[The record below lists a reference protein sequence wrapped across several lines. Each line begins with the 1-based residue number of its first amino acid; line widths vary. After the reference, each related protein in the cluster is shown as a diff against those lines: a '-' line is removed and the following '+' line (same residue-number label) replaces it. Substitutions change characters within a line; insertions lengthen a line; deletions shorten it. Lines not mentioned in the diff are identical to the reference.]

1 MSSKFN
7 SGYFKNWA
15 EQSLWDLLDKAMVK
29 VNYEIG
35 IFNMRTEVYG
45 DIGVYQRL
53 KWLGWLQL
61 IHNGACIMMWRYE
74 LDEQSSKR
82 CLLTGMLDD

>member
-1 MSSKFN
+1 MSSKLN
-7 SGYFKNWA
+7 SGYFKKWV

-53 KWLGWLQL
+53 K
-61 IHNGACIMMWRYE
+61 
-74 LDEQSSKR
+74 
-82 CLLTGMLDD
+82 